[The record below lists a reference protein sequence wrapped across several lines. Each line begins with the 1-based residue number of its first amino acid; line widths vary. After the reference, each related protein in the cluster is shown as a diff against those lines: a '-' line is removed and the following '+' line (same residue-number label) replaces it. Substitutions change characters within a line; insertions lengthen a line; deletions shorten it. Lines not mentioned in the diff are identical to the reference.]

1 MSKRFLYSI
10 LAMATTISLTGA
22 TVTYSHA
29 ASTTNTNSNT
39 ISVVK
44 DNASDKD
51 TATNEAV
58 PLATTASTASITS
71 ATTTVPTTTKATTS
85 TDSTSAA
92 MTGNTN
98 GTTLSPLLQSYYTKS
113 NTIQAVSKANQP
125 DNEPATVKATAS
137 DSVIQNAARYV
148 FKDVPANYW
157 AADSISYM
165 TRQQLISGYSDNTF
179 RPEKPLTREEA
190 ASLFSKLIGDQPSV
204 LLSSTFNDITSDRW
218 SAAAIESVARKN
230 IISGYGDN
238 TYRPEKYMSRQEFAV
253 VADNYIHYLGY
264 ITDDPTV
271 LDGIHFS
278 DQKFIASWAQDAVR
292 ELAVLGFISY
302 NPHDLFNPEKYVTRA
317 EATEITYR
325 MVYSKQAVALH
336 EAILHRQSEEAALT
350 LIKRTFGD
358 KYDFRQNGAMYWKDD
373 LLYIAMT
380 HATDAQK
387 LGAAMAF
394 SHDRDAL
401 KAVRVSTGAMSEAQI
416 DELQTKAAY
425 QYNRYVPHGAVLAV
439 TPNDTVTGIIMTVD
453 TLNDNDRKSLN
464 KILGST
470 VQFIKG

>member
-1 MSKRFLYSI
+1 MNKRFLYSI
-10 LAMATTISLTGA
+10 LALAATASLTSATVSYSYAANATNTASSSSSSTNNTTISANTSD
-22 TVTYSHA
+22 TT
-29 ASTTNTNSNT
+29 STTNTT
-39 ISVVK
+39 
-44 DNASDKD
+44 NA
-51 TATNEAV
+51 TR
-58 PLATTASTASITS
+58 
-71 ATTTVPTTTKATTS
+71 
-85 TDSTSAA
+85 
-92 MTGNTN
+92 TG

-113 NTIQAVSKANQP
+113 NTIQAVSKATQADSNITAIK
-125 DNEPATVKATAS
+125 PASS

-148 FKDVPANYW
+148 FTDVPSNYW

-264 ITDDPTV
+264 VTDDPTV

-278 DQKFIASWAQDAVR
+278 DQKFIAPWAQDAVR

-302 NPHDLFNPEKYVTRA
+302 DPHNLFNPEKYVTRA

-325 MVYSKQAVALH
+325 MVYSKQAAALR

-358 KYDFRQNGAMYWKDD
+358 KYNFRQNGAMYWKGG
-373 LLYIAMT
+373 LLNIAMT

-387 LGAAMAF
+387 LGAAVAF

-401 KAVRVSTGAMSEAQI
+401 KAVRVATGAMSESQI

-425 QYNRYVPHGAVLAV
+425 QYNRYVPHGAILAV
-439 TPNDTVTGIIMTVD
+439 TPNDTVSGIIMTVD
-453 TLNDNDRKSLN
+453 TLNDNDRKSLE
-464 KILGST
+464 KILGTS
-470 VQFIKG
+470 VQFIKGQVTTSQE

>member
-1 MSKRFLYSI
+1 MSKRFQYSI
-10 LAMATTISLTGA
+10 LAVAAAVALTGA
-22 TVTYSHA
+22 TVDYSQA
-29 ASTTNTNSNT
+29 ASDTDNTSGAIT
-39 ISVVK
+39 VVK
-44 DNASDKD
+44 A
-51 TATNEAV
+51 ATDDA
-58 PLATTASTASITS
+58 ATTAAATATTAATSASSTASNN
-71 ATTTVPTTTKATTS
+71 
-85 TDSTSAA
+85 
-92 MTGNTN
+92 G

-113 NTIQAVSKANQP
+113 NTIQAVSKANQA
-125 DNEPATVKATAS
+125 DSEPATVNPTSS

-179 RPEKPLTREEA
+179 RPEKPLTREAA

-218 SAAAIESVARKN
+218 SAAAIENVARKN

-264 ITDDPTV
+264 VTDDPTV
-271 LDGIHFS
+271 LDGVHFS
-278 DQKFIASWAQDAVR
+278 DQKFIAPWAQDAVR

-302 NPHDLFNPEKYVTRA
+302 NPHDLFNPEKYITRA

-325 MVYSKQAVALH
+325 MVYSKQATALR

-358 KYDFRQNGAMYWKDD
+358 KYNFRQNGAMYWKDG

-394 SHDRDAL
+394 SHDRDSL
-401 KAVRVSTGAMSEAQI
+401 KAVRVSTGVMSEAQI

-425 QYNRYVPHGAVLAV
+425 QYNRYVPRGSVLAV
-439 TPNDTVTGIIMTVD
+439 TPNDTVSGIIMTVD
-453 TLNDNDRKSLN
+453 ILSDNDRKSLN
-464 KILGST
+464 KILGDS